1 MSVSAPKQFLVTL
14 DVEGVLTPEI
24 WIAVADHFGI
34 DGLKRTT
41 KDEPNYQLLM
51 DERIEL
57 VNANNITLQDIQSVI
72 ASLSPLDG
80 AVDFLNELRSLVSVV
95 LLSDTFEEFIKPLMH
110 QLGNP
115 LILCHRLIVDE
126 NGAISG
132 FAERIPNQ
140 KFHAVRS
147 FQELNYRVLAA
158 GDSYNDL
165 SMIDQADAGLLFR
178 APDHV
183 RSERSDLTCHDH
195 YSDLLNSIRDFVESS
210 N

>member
-1 MSVSAPKQFLVTL
+1 MSSVPPQQCLVAL

-24 WIAVADHFGI
+24 WIAVADEFGI
-34 DGLKRTT
+34 EGLKRTT

-51 DERIEL
+51 DSRIQL
-57 VNANNITLQDIQSVI
+57 INSNGIALQDIQS
-72 ASLSPLDG
+72 
-80 AVDFLNELRSLVSVV
+80 
-95 LLSDTFEEFIKPLMH
+95 
-110 QLGNP
+110 
-115 LILCHRLIVDE
+115 
-126 NGAISG
+126 
-132 FAERIPNQ
+132 
-140 KFHAVRS
+140 VRS

-183 RSERSDLTCHDH
+183 RSERSDLVCHDD
-195 YSDLLNSIRDFVESS
+195 YSDLLNSIQSFIESS